1 MQRKKQIWLIS
12 SISLV
17 MVYSLMLPLPMAE
30 LAVRR
35 QVFFSL
41 HPIKSLSTKV
51 VNSGSTSFGGAQ
63 LYYVGEIS
71 RSYIWVKKNGLGY
84 RVIADGSG
92 P

>member
-17 MVYSLMLPLPMAE
+17 IVYSLLLPLPMAE

-35 QVFFSL
+35 QMFFSL
-41 HPIKSLSTKV
+41 YPIESLSTKV
-51 VNSGSTSFGGAQ
+51 VKSGSTSFGGAQ
-63 LYYVGEIS
+63 LYDVGDIS
-71 RSYIWVKKNGLGY
+71 RSFIWVKKNWLGY
-84 RVIADGSG
+84 RVIGDGTG